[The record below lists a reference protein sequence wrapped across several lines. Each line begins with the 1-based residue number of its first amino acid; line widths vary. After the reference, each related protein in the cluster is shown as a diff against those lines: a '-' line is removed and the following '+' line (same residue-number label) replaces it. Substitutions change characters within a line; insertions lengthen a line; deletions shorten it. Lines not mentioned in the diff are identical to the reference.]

1 VTSIQLHLE
10 NELKMKKKDEFQN
23 NHLKHLFD
31 MELQYSRETVECAPI
46 GLKEGK
52 IIGGGDGFVEGS
64 GIKGTVLWSNYENT
78 VREGFCKVQIPG
90 TIQTDDN
97 EKILFEGRGMA
108 INQDKSQLSKWNL
121 AGVFHFE
128 TGSEKYKWLNSVLAV
143 YEGELRADTGHA
155 HWRAYIKPRTDT
167 P

>member
-1 VTSIQLHLE
+1 MTE
-10 NELKMKKKDEFQN
+10 NEVKMKKKDEFQN

-31 MELQYSRETVECAPI
+31 MELQYSQGAVECAPI
-46 GLKEGK
+46 GLKEGR

-78 VREGFCKVQIPG
+78 VREGLCKVQIPG

-97 EKILFEGRGMA
+97 EEILFEARGMA
-108 INQDKSQLSKWNL
+108 INQDRSRSSKWNF

-128 TGSEKYKWLNSVLAV
+128 TGSKKYEWLNSVLAV
-143 YEGELRADTGHA
+143 YHGELSMETGNGRC
-155 HWRAYIKPRTDT
+155 RAYVKPWTER
-167 P
+167 